1 MDSASFELA
10 TPENAVEETSGAI
23 IAELELS
30 DPGLLIPTPPFKLS
44 KDAVRTSLQ
53 ASTWDGVFA
62 TIFSNITGGVLLTG
76 FLMELGATP
85 SQIGILASIP
95 MLANL
100 VQPIGAY
107 WSEQT
112 DSRRNFCFWIY
123 GISRSLWLVLA
134 IAILCFGWQSPDRP
148 LLILLTL
155 GIALISSVL
164 GALGSAPWLS
174 WMAVLVPRQLRGR
187 YFSIR
192 NSAANLTNLISLPL
206 LGLIVS
212 KGFDGSLLG
221 YAVVLVA
228 GIGAGLI
235 SLGFQRF
242 QADVNP
248 QGQQLTALSQTS
260 TDSAA
265 KVWQNPNALL
275 FLLYLSGWMFA
286 FSLSASFYNLYMLD
300 KLTLDISQV
309 TLYNS
314 LIAVA
319 NLLLLTRWGKLA
331 DRAGNIAILLPVS
344 VVVAAIPLLWLVPGT
359 NLISIWFW
367 LPLLHILIGGAGAA
381 IDLCSNN
388 LQIDIAP
395 PQSQSTYFGLV
406 AAVSGVTSALGTT
419 AGGFLAQF
427 WHYEGVLGL
436 FVLSSLLRFAALLP
450 LLFMNE
456 RNSQRQTQFQPIQFQ
471 RKKVEGE

>member
-1 MDSASFELA
+1 MDSAPFELA
-10 TPENAVEETSGAI
+10 TPENSVDETAGQI

-30 DPGLLIPTPPFKLS
+30 EPGLLVPNPLSKLS
-44 KDAVRTSLQ
+44 KDTIRTSLE

-76 FLMELGATP
+76 FLIELGATP

-95 MLANL
+95 MVANL

-107 WSEQT
+107 WSERT
-112 DSRRNFCFWIY
+112 TSRRNFCCWIY

-134 IAILCFGWQSPDRP
+134 IAILCFGWQSPDRH
-148 LLILLTL
+148 LLVLLTL
-155 GIALISSVL
+155 GIALFSGVL

-174 WMAVLVPRQLRGR
+174 WMSVLVPRQLRGR

-212 KGFDGSLLG
+212 RGFGGSLLG
-221 YAVVLVA
+221 YGVVLIV

-242 QADVNP
+242 QADINP
-248 QGQQLTALSQTS
+248 QEEQHTALSQTS
-260 TDSAA
+260 SDLIT
-265 KVWQNPNALL
+265 KIWQNPNALL
-275 FLLYLSGWMFA
+275 FLLYFSGWMFA
-286 FSLSASFYNLYMLD
+286 FNLSAAFYNLYMLD
-300 KLTLDISQV
+300 KLALDIGQV

-314 LIAVA
+314 LTAAA
-319 NLLLLTRWGKLA
+319 NLLLLTRWGRLA
-331 DRAGNIAILLPVS
+331 DRVGNTAILLAVGG
-344 VVVAAIPLLWLVPGT
+344 VVAAIPLLWLVPGT
-359 NLISIWFW
+359 NSVSIWFW
-367 LPLLHILIGGAGAA
+367 LPLLHILIGGSGAA

-395 PQSQSTYFGLV
+395 RQNQSTYFGLV
-406 AAVSGVTSALGTT
+406 AAVAGVTSALGTT

-450 LLFMNE
+450 LWFVNE
-456 RNSQRQTQFQPIQFQ
+456 RNSIAVSIIYSDAAQ
-471 RKKVEGE
+471 KS